1 MSSSIINK
9 DMPILVVDDSTTVQE
24 AVINVLRD
32 LGFKN
37 FMTANDGV
45 DGMSAYQRS
54 YEKDDPIQF
63 IISDIQMPNMT
74 GIEFLKA
81 IRKDNPDVP
90 VLMLTSESDQKTVL
104 EAITSGASNYQ
115 LKPFKSD
122 DIAEKLI
129 SIMVAKAK
137 GKQKPKKDD
146 DGGKKGGLIA

>member
-1 MSSSIINK
+1 MSSMINK

-37 FMTANDGV
+37 LTTANDGV
-45 DGMSAYQRS
+45 DGVNAYQRS
-54 YEKDDPIQF
+54 YEIGQPFEF

-81 IRKDNPDVP
+81 IRQDNKEIPF
-90 VLMLTSESDQKTVL
+90 LMLTSESDQATVI
-104 EAITSGASNYQ
+104 EAISSGASNYQ

-122 DIAEKLI
+122 DIAEKLVT
-129 SIMVAKAK
+129 IMVSKAK
-137 GKQKPKKDD
+137 KKVPKKEPVK
-146 DGGKKGGLIA
+146 KKGGLIG